1 MVVLIL
7 INQATLSEW
16 LYPNIKS
23 YVFTHQAM
31 KIMQMQSSSQ
41 VILVYD
47 NYNLRIIRKIIFW
60 IERGLFI

>member
-31 KIMQMQSSSQ
+31 KNNANAEFISSYIS
-41 VILVYD
+41 
-47 NYNLRIIRKIIFW
+47 LR
-60 IERGLFI
+60 